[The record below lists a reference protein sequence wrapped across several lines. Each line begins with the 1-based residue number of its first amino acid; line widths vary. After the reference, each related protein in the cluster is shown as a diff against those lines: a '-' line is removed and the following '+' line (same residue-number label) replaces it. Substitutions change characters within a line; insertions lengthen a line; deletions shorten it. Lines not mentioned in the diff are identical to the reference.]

1 MAYTLG
7 WVAADWTIDS
17 TSGNIRYIGDAHG
30 GTSPSYVTVIDL
42 HRALQDFAD
51 QQAAAGDDILDI
63 SSLTPSARSTDNIIT
78 LLNNFNIDDTAAEHI
93 YDGSIIQNGG
103 DDIWDGV
110 VNFGNVTYI
119 IIHQNG
125 AVLNDTTNFW
135 NSYAADGV
143 ADFKFPPNNTQA
155 GVSHNFLVKVR
166 TAGADI
172 DQRYLLG
179 LSREFGNTYA
189 EFQIQGTSRG
199 NNVLA
204 LSEAND
210 LNNNTA
216 SGTVGTWD
224 KFANDS
230 EGYDNTQN
238 VDGLGGVEE
247 YYSRWDIDTG
257 TLPTD
262 PTINDLY
269 EYTKYLVRR
278 GTVSTLYGLDGDLF
292 RGITHQVTYTGLT
305 GTFDESNSITFA
317 GGATAQVLADDGT
330 GTLWCQLLTGTTATM
345 SGAIT
350 QSTPDAASATTNVV
364 TARPVSPT
372 FLGQS
377 TGSAIIGAYGI
388 GIAAE
393 DLTASDTLTDLSAAT
408 ITPPNNVTFTVS
420 GLVSGEDRV
429 LVGPRGN
436 VFQYDTEASG
446 PFQIGETLTFG
457 NGATATLVELLDNG
471 TSGRM
476 VTGPITGTTPPDNS
490 TITGGTSTAT
500 ALVDGAV
507 AAAINSRM
515 LTLATDLTTGT
526 ETSVVVNEAIP
537 TDIPDSGTL
546 RVINDQGFH
555 VYLTYTSYTGST
567 FTINSYAFN
576 GTNENDSATLAGGVG
591 PMVGVAP
598 NVYVTWID
606 KIAASDSESSTV
618 VYSADRPLFVRVRDG
633 GGTPIQ
639 TFETP
644 ASLTSGGGSVA
655 AIRTADA

>member
-17 TSGNIRYIGDAHG
+17 TTGNIRYIGDAHG
-30 GTSPSYVTVIDL
+30 GTSPSYVRVIDL

-51 QQAAAGDDILDI
+51 QQAASGDDIIDI

-78 LLNNFNIDDTAAEHI
+78 LLNNFNLDATAIEHI

-119 IIHQNG
+119 ILHQNG
-125 AVLNDTTNFW
+125 AILNDTTNFW
-135 NSYAADGV
+135 NSYSADGT

-166 TAGADI
+166 EAGSDI

-204 LSEAND
+204 LSESND
-210 LNNNTA
+210 LNNETSA
-216 SGTVGTWD
+216 GTVATWD
-224 KFANDS
+224 QFANDS
-230 EGYDNTQN
+230 EGWDNSQD
-238 VDGLGGVEE
+238 VDGIGGVEE
-247 YYSRWDIDTG
+247 YYSRWDIGGAT
-257 TLPTD
+257 TPAS

-269 EYTKYLVRR
+269 EYTKYVARR
-278 GTVSTLYGLDGDLF
+278 GTASTLYGLDGDLF

-305 GTFDESNSITFA
+305 GTIDESNPVTFG

-330 GTLWCQLLTGTTATM
+330 DTMWVQLLTGTTANMTG
-345 SGAIT
+345 SIT
-350 QSTPDAASATTNVV
+350 QSAPDAASATTNVV
-364 TARPVSPT
+364 TARAVSPT

-377 TGSAIIGAYGI
+377 TGSAIIGAYGV
-388 GIAAE
+388 GIDAG
-393 DLTASDTLTDLSAAT
+393 DLTASDTLTDLQANT
-408 ITPPNNVTFTVS
+408 INPPNNVSFSVS
-420 GLVSGEDRV
+420 GLESGEDRV

-436 VFQYDTEASG
+436 VFQYDNEAVAA
-446 PFQIGETLTFG
+446 FTVGETLTFG
-457 NGATATLVELLDNG
+457 NGATAVVAEVLDQG
-471 TSGRM
+471 TSGRLI
-476 VTGPITGTTPPDNS
+476 VGPITGTPPPDNNS
-490 TITGGTSTAT
+490 ITGGSSGAT
-500 ALVDGAV
+500 ANVNGAV
-507 AAAINSRM
+507 AATINTRM

-537 TDIPDSGTL
+537 TDIPSSGTL
-546 RVINDQGFH
+546 RVINDSGFH
-555 VYLTYTSYTGST
+555 VYLTYSSYTGST
-567 FTINSYAFN
+567 FTISSYAFN
-576 GTNENDSATLAGGVG
+576 GTDENDAATTAGGVA
-591 PMVGVAP
+591 GVDP

-606 KIAASDSESSTV
+606 KLAASATESVTV

-633 GGTPIQ
+633 DVTPIQ

-644 ASLTSGGGSVA
+644 ATLSSGGGSVA